1 MLLRRRQVFLTTA
14 ALLGT
19 RVSLARAAT
28 QNTLTVAI
36 PSNLNTL
43 DPAKTKL
50 GEEYIATYLIFSG
63 VTDLDRSGKAVP
75 DLAESWTSSDDQ
87 KTWTFKLRPG
97 VKFHD
102 GRPLEAADVK
112 ATIERVMDKATASTA
127 RVNFDIVTGIEA
139 PDPATVRFTLK
150 IPYSG
155 FAEILADRQ
164 TRIVPRDKF
173 DTIATHPIG
182 TGPFKFVQYRPSDRV
197 ELAKNPD
204 YYVPGTPKLDGVVL
218 RIMPETAAQVSAVQT
233 GEVDLV
239 WNLAPEVVAQFKN
252 NPKLRLDSVATSS
265 WDGLIMN
272 AAQKPFDDIR
282 VRRAVEL
289 ALDKKAL
296 VEIALYGQG
305 SPTHTMI
312 PPGSAYYNS
321 DLPIPAPDVAQAK
334 QLLAAAGFPNG
345 FEITLYVP
353 SGRPTREALGLGAAN
368 FLKAVGIAAQIQRV
382 PWDEFVKNIEGKAGF
397 YSDGFYSRPTIDTS
411 IYPFYDS
418 AGSWN
423 TTLWNYKNPKVD
435 AVLDAAR
442 GAPSDAD
449 RVKLYKQFQVLAVD
463 EPAGVIPY
471 VMNHVNALSD
481 RVRDFHSSPMMW
493 LDLRQTTL
501 AA

>member
-1 MLLRRRQVFLTTA
+1 MLWRRRNVLMATA
-14 ALLGT
+14 ALAGV
-19 RVSLARAAT
+19 RAPIARAAGSE
-28 QNTLTVAI
+28 NTLTVAI

-43 DPAKTKL
+43 DPAKTKI
-50 GEEYIATYLIFSG
+50 GEEYITTYLVFSG

-75 DLAESWTSSDDQ
+75 DLAESWASSDDL

-97 VKFHD
+97 VKFHN

-127 RVNFDIVTGIEA
+127 RVNFDIVSGIEA

-164 TRIVPRDKF
+164 TRILPRDKF
-173 DTIATHPIG
+173 DTIANEPIG
-182 TGPFKFVQYRPSDRV
+182 TGPFKFVRYRPSDRV
-197 ELAKNPD
+197 ELVKNPD
-204 YYVPGTPKLDGVVL
+204 YHVPGTPKLDAVVL
-218 RIMPETAAQVSAVQT
+218 RIMPETAAQVSAIQT

-239 WNLAPEVVAQFKN
+239 WNLPPEVVAQFKS
-252 NPKLRLDSVATSS
+252 NPKVRLDSVATSS

-272 AAQKPFDDIR
+272 AAQKPFDDLR

-296 VEIALYGQG
+296 VELALYGQG
-305 SPTHTMI
+305 SPSHTMI
-312 PPGSAYYNS
+312 PPGSLYYNS
-321 DLPIPAPDVAQAK
+321 DLPIPAPDIAGSK
-334 QLLAAAGFPNG
+334 KLLAEAGFPNG
-345 FEITLYVP
+345 FQTTLYVP
-353 SGRPTREALGLGAAN
+353 SGRATREGVGLGAAE
-368 FLKAVGIAAQIQRV
+368 FLKAVGIQAQIQRV
-382 PWDEFVKNIEGKAGF
+382 PWDEFVKNVEGKAAF

-411 IYPFYDS
+411 IYPFYHS
-418 AGSWN
+418 TGSWN

-442 GAPSDAD
+442 GARSDAE
-449 RVKLYKQFQVLAVD
+449 REKLYKQFQVIAVD

-471 VMNHVNALSD
+471 VMNHVNATSV
-481 RVRDFHSSPMMW
+481 RVHNFHSSPMMW
-493 LDLRQTTL
+493 LDLRETTVS
-501 AA
+501 